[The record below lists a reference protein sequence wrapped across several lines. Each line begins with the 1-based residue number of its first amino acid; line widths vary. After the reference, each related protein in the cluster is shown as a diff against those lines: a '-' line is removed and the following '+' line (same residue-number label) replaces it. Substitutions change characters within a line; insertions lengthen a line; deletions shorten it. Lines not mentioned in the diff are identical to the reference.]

1 MKLRHLVLVAL
12 AVASSTAFAQ
22 SKPEDQ
28 IRLRQG
34 GFELLG
40 RNIGALNAMAKGDV
54 PYNKEVAT
62 QKAEFVNLLM
72 PEVFAAG
79 FVAGSDKGLPTRAD
93 PKIWTEG
100 DGFKAAQEKLLA
112 ALKKVQAGAGDQ
124 ASLKTAIA
132 DVGGACK
139 NCHDNYRLSSFR

>member
-1 MKLRHLVLVAL
+1 MKLRFLAIAAL
-12 AVASSTAFAQ
+12 AAVSTLAQAQ

-34 GFELLG
+34 GMQLLG
-40 RNIGALNAMAKGDV
+40 RNVGALNAMAKGDV
-54 PYNKEVAT
+54 PYNKDVAM

-79 FVAGSDKGLPTRAD
+79 FGAGSDKGLPTRASA
-93 PKIWTEG
+93 KIWT
-100 DGFKAAQEKLLA
+100 DGENVKAAQEKLLA

-124 ASLKTAIA
+124 ASLKTALA

-139 NCHDNYRLSSFR
+139 GCHDSFRDSSYH